1 MFIGSITFS
10 MIFLMN
16 LPSGAY
22 FEAIPK
28 KIPSA
33 TKSETLE
40 TAEQI
45 RVFLCLLAPACRRCC
60 STGKDG
66 SLVWAS
72 CLAEVNSAA
81 AWLWEGGGGR
91 RGAIL
96 PGT

>member
-1 MFIGSITFS
+1 MFIGSITS
-10 MIFLMN
+10 RMIFLMN

-33 TKSETLE
+33 TKSERLE
-40 TAEQI
+40 MAEQI
-45 RVFLCLLAPACRRCC
+45 RVFLCLLVSACRRCC